1 MRVQFVF
8 LYSVPLAL
16 FFISSEKGRIVGER
30 IWLKVDEIGTQ
41 KGRAIFC
48 VIVIGNC
55 GLIYRAYK
63 NYTSLGKFIELGV
76 RITISRN
83 RVEQHKLTEREI
95 TNEMLD

>member
-8 LYSVPLAL
+8 LYSVP
-16 FFISSEKGRIVGER
+16 FFFHFARKRTYRRQEDLVESGI
-30 IWLKVDEIGTQ
+30 
-41 KGRAIFC
+41 
-48 VIVIGNC
+48 IVIGNC

-63 NYTSLGKFIELGV
+63 NYASLGKFIELGV
-76 RITISRN
+76 TITISGN